1 MTTWEFWAQLVM
13 NQTDNREECI
23 EALSALLNIFSW
35 EAERLIDQIN
45 FKKSLDKPP
54 VM

>member
-13 NQTDNREECI
+13 NQTDNREECV
-23 EALSALLNIFSW
+23 EALSALLNIFNW

>member
-13 NQTDNREECI
+13 IQTDSREECV
-23 EALSALLNIFSW
+23 EALSSLLNIFTW

-45 FKKSLDKPP
+45 FKKSLDKSSI
-54 VM
+54 V